1 MNDIISVDFELA
13 DFLENA
19 RKAELKTWE
28 RQRTSEERSAFVARR
43 LAALDELDDL
53 ELVA

>member
-13 DFLENA
+13 DFLENE

-28 RQRTSEERSAFVARR
+28 RPRTSEEMGAFVTQR

-53 ELVA
+53 EPTT